1 MLAQTHLG
9 VVVSTK
15 LTRIRIM
22 KRYIAIGSLACMIL
36 SISCEYSLRKKYSFS
51 IEFTITHI
59 LLSAAVG
66 GMAGVICYCI
76 ERKM

>member
-9 VVVSTK
+9 VVVSIK

-22 KRYIAIGSLACMIL
+22 KSYIAIASLACMIIA
-36 SISCEYSLRKKYSFS
+36 ISCEYKFRNQHSFS

-76 ERKM
+76 DRKM